1 MDIENAQF
9 GYKTIIG
16 IVGTW
21 VVTNLSFLQ
30 IDNLAI
36 IFIAGSFTIDL
47 ITGIWKSIAMR
58 KFSSNVNFTRILV
71 KVLFAAI
78 VVLFSVGI
86 QYSTGANPKI
96 LVTVIFSALAFND
109 LLSAIGNLYTI
120 LTKEELPEK
129 DILPL
134 VISLLHQKLYEKV
147 SKLLEKLKK

>member
-1 MDIENAQF
+1 MDIEKAEF

-16 IVGTW
+16 IIGTW
-21 VVTNLSFLQ
+21 IVTNLSFLE

-36 IFIAGSFTIDL
+36 IFIAGSFSIDL
-47 ITGIWKSIAMR
+47 ITGIWKSIIMK
-58 KFSSNVNFTRILV
+58 KFSSNINFTRILV

-109 LLSAIGNLYTI
+109 LLSAVGNLYTI